1 MKNGNFVSAIECWLY
16 KLALKLKIVRSSKN
30 VGIKCQQWHKLHVCQ
45 LCRTLA
51 CLNRWLLSLL
61 FPVWI
66 DRDKVEDNLG
76 PTWGSNSSCYIKI
89 SFQWHIAPYT
99 HTVWADQRAEF
110 KKNSGLHSSDQ
121 ELDRSMETKNSVS
134 YSMKSRHSCN
144 LWYLTHWLP
153 SLRSCDWIDVACILP
168 VGVFGGQMSLH
179 TWKWTIQSQ

>member
-99 HTVWADQRAEF
+99 HTLYELIREQNSKKILVCTQVIKNYIDLWKQKIVSATVWKVGILAT
-110 KKNSGLHSSDQ
+110 SG
-121 ELDRSMETKNSVS
+121 
-134 YSMKSRHSCN
+134 
-144 LWYLTHWLP
+144 
-153 SLRSCDWIDVACILP
+153 I
-168 VGVFGGQMSLH
+168 
-179 TWKWTIQSQ
+179 